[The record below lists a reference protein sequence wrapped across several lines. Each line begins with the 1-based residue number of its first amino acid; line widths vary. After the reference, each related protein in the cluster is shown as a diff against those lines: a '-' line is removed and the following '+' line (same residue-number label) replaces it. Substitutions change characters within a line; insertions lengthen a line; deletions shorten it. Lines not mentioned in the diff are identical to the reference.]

1 MKKVLVALLVLALLI
16 GGLVLAWKLIYDE
29 QPETALLRTAAA
41 AMLGDEKAFLDGFT
55 DDSRPLV
62 GAALS
67 LAKGE
72 DMARSPRH
80 PYYYLTTE
88 NIVSTEKD
96 DAENARVRVRRPG
109 DDKSA
114 GYDIPMLRVCDK
126 KYLIAGFCLLPSWKI
141 DGKKF
146 DAKRLDNDR

>member
-1 MKKVLVALLVLALLI
+1 LKKVLIALLVLLLLI

-41 AMLGDEKAFLDGFT
+41 AMLGDEKAFLEGFT
-55 DDSRPLV
+55 EDSRPLV

-96 DAENARVRVRRPG
+96 DLENARVRVRRPG

-114 GYDIPMLRVCDK
+114 GYDIPMARVCDK
-126 KYLIAGFCLLPSWKI
+126 KYLIAGFCLLPTWKI

>member
-1 MKKVLVALLVLALLI
+1 MKKVLIALLVLLLLI

-41 AMLGDEKAFLDGFT
+41 AMLGDEKAFLEGFT
-55 DDSRPLV
+55 EDSRPLV

-96 DAENARVRVRRPG
+96 DLESARVRVRRPG

-114 GYDIPMLRVCDK
+114 GYDIPMARVCDK
-126 KYLIAGFCLLPSWKI
+126 KYLIAGFCLLPTWKI

>member
-1 MKKVLVALLVLALLI
+1 MKKVLIALLVLVLLI
-16 GGLVLAWKLIYDE
+16 AGLALAWKLLYDE

-55 DDSRPLV
+55 EDSRPLV

-96 DAENARVRVRRPG
+96 DLENARVRVRRPG

-114 GYDIPMLRVCDK
+114 GYDIPMARACDK
-126 KYLIAGFCLLPSWKI
+126 KYLIAGFCLLPTWKI

>member
-1 MKKVLVALLVLALLI
+1 MKKVLIALLVLLLLI

-41 AMLGDEKAFLDGFT
+41 AMLGDEKAFLEGFT
-55 DDSRPLV
+55 EDSRPLV

-96 DAENARVRVRRPG
+96 DLENARVRVRRPG

-114 GYDIPMLRVCDK
+114 GYDIPMARVCDK
-126 KYLIAGFCLLPSWKI
+126 KYLIAGFCLLPTWKI

>member
-1 MKKVLVALLVLALLI
+1 MKKVLIALLVLILMVAAI
-16 GGLVLAWKLIYDE
+16 FGAWKVLFDE
-29 QPETALLRTAAA
+29 QPDHALLRTVAA

-55 DDSRPLV
+55 EDSRPLV

-80 PYYYLTTE
+80 PYYYLATE

-96 DAENARVRVRRPG
+96 DLENARIRVRRPG
-109 DDKSA
+109 DDKSP
-114 GYDIPMLRVCDK
+114 GYDIPMVRVCDQ
-126 KYLIAGFCLLPSWKI
+126 KYLIAGYCLLPTWKI

-146 DAKRLDNDR
+146 DAKKLDNDR